1 MQGLMQDQPL
11 LISTIMKHA
20 ALYHHDGEIV
30 TRAVEGGIHRTT
42 YGEVTRRSARLA
54 HALTRL
60 GVGQGDCV
68 SSLAWNSHRHL
79 ELYLAVPAMGAVLNT
94 VNPRLFPEQISYI
107 LNHSEARILCL
118 DLTFLPLVEKLQS
131 HFTTVEK
138 FIIMTDRAHMP
149 QTSLDNVLCYEDII
163 APEADHFDWP
173 ELDEN
178 TAAGL
183 CYTSG
188 TTGDPKGVLY
198 SHRSTVLHC
207 FSLCARDGLAL
218 GKADS
223 VMPIVPMF
231 HVNAWGIPYAATMC
245 GSKLV
250 FPGAEMT
257 GENFFT
263 LIKEERCTIALGVP
277 TIWLALLQYV
287 ATLEKQDYAGL
298 PIEYFVIGGSAAA
311 PSLIQSLEET
321 FDATVLHAWGMTET
335 SPLGSVTRLMAK
347 HADLTEA
354 EKMAIKVKQG
364 RPIFGVEMKIVDDD
378 GRELPR
384 DGKAFGRLM
393 VRGPWV
399 AKAYFKHPE
408 SDILD
413 SEGYFD
419 TGDVSTL
426 DADGYMTIVD
436 RSKDVIKSGGEWI
449 SSIDLESAVL
459 GHPDVAE
466 AAVIGV
472 AHPKWQERP
481 LMIILPKAGRS
492 PGKLEI
498 REYLDGRV
506 APWWMPDDIV
516 FVAEMPHTATGKILK
531 LELRKQFRDYR
542 FPATD

>member
-30 TRAVEGGIHRTT
+30 TRAVEGGIHRIT

-54 HALTRL
+54 HALARL
-60 GVGQGDCV
+60 GVGRGDCV
-68 SSLAWNSHRHL
+68 SSLAWNSYRHL

-107 LNHSEARILCL
+107 LNHSEARVLCL
-118 DLTFLPLVEKLQS
+118 DLTFLPLVEKLRS
-131 HFTTVEK
+131 HFATVEK

-207 FSLCARDGLAL
+207 FSLCARDGLGL

-223 VMPIVPMF
+223 VLPIVPMF

-250 FPGAEMT
+250 FPSAEMT

-287 ATLEKQDYAGL
+287 ATLDKQEYADL
-298 PIEYFVIGGSAAA
+298 PVEHFVIGGSAAA
-311 PSLIQSLEET
+311 PSLIRSLEK
-321 FDATVLHAWGMTET
+321 
-335 SPLGSVTRLMAK
+335 P
-347 HADLTEA
+347 
-354 EKMAIKVKQG
+354 
-364 RPIFGVEMKIVDDD
+364 
-378 GRELPR
+378 
-384 DGKAFGRLM
+384 
-393 VRGPWV
+393 
-399 AKAYFKHPE
+399 
-408 SDILD
+408 
-413 SEGYFD
+413 
-419 TGDVSTL
+419 STPPFC
-426 DADGYMTIVD
+426 MP
-436 RSKDVIKSGGEWI
+436 GG
-449 SSIDLESAVL
+449 
-459 GHPDVAE
+459 
-466 AAVIGV
+466 
-472 AHPKWQERP
+472 
-481 LMIILPKAGRS
+481 
-492 PGKLEI
+492 
-498 REYLDGRV
+498 
-506 APWWMPDDIV
+506 
-516 FVAEMPHTATGKILK
+516 
-531 LELRKQFRDYR
+531 
-542 FPATD
+542 